1 MSKLSRVHARQI
13 LDSRGNPTVEVDV
26 WSDQGHFARAAV
38 PSGAST
44 GSREALELRDGD
56 KKYFGGKGVLKAIS
70 NVNNILGPELTKRK
84 NFLVED
90 QGGIDKAMLEMDGT
104 EYKSKLGANA
114 LLGISLAVARL
125 GAEVYKLPLYKYLRE
140 TLHCPNPNSNPSGQY
155 AMPTPLMNIINGGAH
170 ASNNLDIQEF
180 MIVPCMAKTFSENL
194 RAGVEVFHSLK
205 KVLEK
210 AGHSTNVGD
219 EGGFAPNLQSHEE
232 AIESILKAI
241 EMAGYKPGVDV
252 CLALDVAA
260 SEFYEEKTQIYRMQ
274 GKEFITAAMIEY
286 YLGLSKKYPI
296 YSIEDGLAEGDQS
309 GWTALNARLG
319 NQIKLVGDDLFVT
332 NKKILA
338 QGIEKKQANA
348 ILVKVNQIGTLTE
361 TFETVALAYQHGM
374 ANIISHR
381 SGETSDHF
389 IADLAV
395 ATSAGHIK
403 TGSASRSDR
412 MEKYNQLL
420 RIEEELGQAAV
431 FRPVCLER
439 VL

>member
-1 MSKLSRVHARQI
+1 MSKLARVHARQI
-13 LDSRGNPTVEVDV
+13 LDSRGNPTIEVDV

-56 KKYFGGKGVLKAIS
+56 KKCFLGKGVLKAVS
-70 NVNNILGPELTKRK
+70 NVNNILGPALTKART
-84 NFLVED
+84 FSLED
-90 QGGIDKAMLEMDGT
+90 QTGLDKAMLEMDGT

-125 GAEVYKLPLYKYLRE
+125 GAEASKLSLYKYLRE
-140 TLHCPNPNSNPSGQY
+140 TLHCPNPHNKY
-155 AMPTPLMNIINGGAH
+155 VMPTPLMNIINGGAH

-180 MIVPCMAKTFSENL
+180 MIVPCMAKTFGENL

-205 KVLEK
+205 KVLDK

-241 EMAGYKPGVDV
+241 EAAGYRPGVDV
-252 CLALDVAA
+252 CLAFDVAA
-260 SEFYEEKTQIYRMQ
+260 SEFFDEKTQTYPMQ
-274 GKEFITAAMIEY
+274 GKDFTTEAMIEY
-286 YLGLSKKYPI
+286 YSGLIKKYPI
-296 YSIEDGLAEGDQS
+296 YSIEDGLAEGDQK

-319 NQIKLVGDDLFVT
+319 NQVKLVGDDLFVT

-338 QGIEKKQANA
+338 HGIAEKQANA

-361 TFETVALAYQHGM
+361 TFETMDLAYQNGM
-374 ANIISHR
+374 VNIISHR

-395 ATSAGHIK
+395 ATGAGHIK

-431 FRPVCLER
+431 FKPVSLGNGR
-439 VL
+439 